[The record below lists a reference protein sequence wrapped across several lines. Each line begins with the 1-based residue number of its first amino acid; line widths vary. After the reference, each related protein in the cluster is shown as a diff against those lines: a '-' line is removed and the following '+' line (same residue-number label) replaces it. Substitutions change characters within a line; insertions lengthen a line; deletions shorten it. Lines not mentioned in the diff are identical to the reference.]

1 MPVIA
6 MLAPIFLFIPGATA
20 FFARS
25 QGRNFWV
32 WFTWGTFF
40 PLISFAVLWF
50 LPERTPQL
58 QNSAI
63 AE

>member
-25 QGRNFWV
+25 QGRNFWT
-32 WFTWGTFF
+32 WFTLGTFF

-50 LPERTPQL
+50 LPERIPQFR
-58 QNSAI
+58 NSEI
-63 AE
+63 TK